1 MGRQQNCSI
10 KYEIIQQKIPARE
23 ASHQFMARVR
33 LQVNKTDQFEKE
45 SELGVYILSSIL
57 DSYFINHVI
66 KVIIE
71 GERTQGAYVL

>member
-1 MGRQQNCSI
+1 MSIKPNIFGQLGRQQNCSI

-45 SELGVYILSSIL
+45 SE
-57 DSYFINHVI
+57 DN
-66 KVIIE
+66 
-71 GERTQGAYVL
+71 